1 VRVPPQSYF
10 MATLLLVL
18 AAGPAPGQEPHA
30 QDPPR
35 QIPRAS
41 SVIVVDGVLDE
52 AAWNQAW
59 CDDMRFEVRPGEN
72 VPPPVRTEVLVTY
85 DDQAVYFAF
94 RAHDPDPDAIRAR
107 LSPRDNIGP
116 DDWVSVVL
124 DTFNDGR
131 RSFTLVVNP
140 LGVQEDLIES
150 NRGGTAWDGIWESA
164 GRITDW
170 GYVVEMRVP
179 FSTLRFQRTDGR
191 QVWGFDAVRSV
202 PRSVRHHI
210 GYFPRDRNLN
220 CYFCQTVKIEG
231 FEGVAPGRNL
241 EVAPTVTAARTDVR
255 EPFPGGGMTPGST
268 EGDLGVTVRWGM
280 TPNLTLSGTLNPD
293 FSQVEA
299 DALRLDLNEPFALSL
314 EEKRPFFQEGSD
326 FFSTHFAIVYTR
338 SIREPAWG
346 AKLTGKENG
355 RTLGAFLVRD
365 DVTNVVLPGS
375 RSSRGATIPG
385 NSTGGALRLAWDLG
399 QAITLGVLATAREG
413 SEYHN
418 GVAGVDGD
426 LRLSAND
433 RIRFQLLGSDTR
445 YPGPVAAEFGQP
457 AGELRDWA
465 GEIRYNRDTRTVDLW
480 AALRVVGEDFRADLG
495 FLPQVDIR
503 RGEVG
508 ADRTWIPGDGAL
520 WYTSLNLMGLFRVEE
535 TMTGALLAREAQ
547 VQFTYEGPMQ
557 SHAVAR
563 LLHRRETFAGREY
576 HRREVLLHHCMKP
589 GPSTHLFANLTVGD
603 QIDFASARLGRRVR
617 VNPGVSHRFG
627 RHLSLDLS
635 GTWER
640 LADGSLE
647 LFTAAIAESAVAY
660 HFSTQAFLRA
670 IVQYV
675 DYDSNPDVDRGLA
688 DPRSRRL
695 LSQVLFSYMLNPQTV
710 VYVGYSDASL
720 GDSVT
725 AITRAQRTFFAK
737 VGYAWMV

>member
-1 VRVPPQSYF
+1 
-10 MATLLLVL
+10 MAIVWLAL
-18 AAGPAPGQEPHA
+18 AAVPAPGQAPHA

-35 QIPRAS
+35 QIPRATS
-41 SVIVVDGVLDE
+41 AIVVDGVLDE
-52 AAWNQAW
+52 AAWEQAW

-85 DDQAVYFAF
+85 DDQAVYFGF
-94 RAHDPDPDAIRAR
+94 RAHDPNPDAIRAR
-107 LSPRDNIGP
+107 LSPRDSIGA

-150 NRGGTAWDGIWESA
+150 NRGGTAWDGVWESA

-179 FSTLRFQRTDGR
+179 FSTLRFQRTDGS
-191 QVWGFDAVRSV
+191 QIWGFDAVRSV
-202 PRSVRHHI
+202 PRLVRHHI

-231 FEGVAPGRNL
+231 FEGVSPGRNL
-241 EVAPTVTAARTDVR
+241 EVAPTVTAVRTDIR
-255 EPFPGGGMTPGST
+255 DPSPGGGLVPGST
-268 EGDLGVTVRWGM
+268 EGDLGLTVRWGV
-280 TPNLTLSGTLNPD
+280 TPNLTLSGTVNPD

-299 DALRLDLNEPFALSL
+299 DALQLDLNEPFALSL

-326 FFSTHFAIVYTR
+326 FFSTPFTAVYTR

-355 RTLGAFLVRD
+355 RTVGTFLVRD
-365 DVTNVVLPGS
+365 DVTNVLLPGS
-375 RSSRGATIPG
+375 QSSRGATVPG
-385 NSTGGALRLAWDLG
+385 GSTGGAVRLAWDLG
-399 QAITLGVLATAREG
+399 QTATLGVLTTARDG
-413 SEYHN
+413 RDYHN
-418 GVAGVDGD
+418 RVGGFDGD
-426 LRLSAND
+426 LRLSDND
-433 RIRFQLLGSDTR
+433 RIRFQVLGSDTR
-445 YPGPVAAEFGQP
+445 YPEAVAETFGQP
-457 AGELRDWA
+457 AGDLRDWA
-465 GEIRYNRDTRTVDLW
+465 GEIRYNRDTRTLDLW
-480 AALRVVGEDFRADLG
+480 ASLRVVGEEFRTDLG
-495 FLPQVDIR
+495 FLPQVDVR
-503 RGEVG
+503 RGEIG
-508 ADRTWIPGDGAL
+508 ADRTWIPGDRGS
-520 WYTSLNLMGLFRVEE
+520 WFTSLNLMGLLRVEE
-535 TMTGALLAREAQ
+535 TTSGDLLARESQ

-557 SHAVAR
+557 SHAVGR
-563 LLHRRETFAGREY
+563 LAHRRETFAGQEFSRT
-576 HRREVLLHHCMKP
+576 EVFLHHCMKA
-589 GPSTHLFANLTVGD
+589 GRHTQVFANLTVGD

-617 VNPGVSHRFG
+617 INPGVSHRFG

-640 LADGSLE
+640 LVDRSLE
-647 LFTAAIAESAVAY
+647 LFTATVAESAVAY
-660 HFSTQAFLRA
+660 HFSTRTFLRA

-675 DYDSNPDVDRGLA
+675 DYDAHPAVDRGVA

-695 LSQVLFSYMLNPQTV
+695 LSQVLCSYMLNPQTV
-710 VYVGYSDASL
+710 VFLGYSDASL

-737 VGYAWMV
+737 LGYAWMM